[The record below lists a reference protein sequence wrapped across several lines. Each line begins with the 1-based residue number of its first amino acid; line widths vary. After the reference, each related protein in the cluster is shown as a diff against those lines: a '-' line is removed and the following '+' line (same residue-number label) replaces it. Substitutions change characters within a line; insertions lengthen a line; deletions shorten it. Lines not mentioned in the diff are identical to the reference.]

1 VRCYVAKS
9 FRDSTISAKEQQM
22 AQWLNIVSWIAV
34 ILGLLTALVIAFDV
48 TAHPQH
54 MKIMNVVW
62 PILARFAQKVG
73 RLQLLLLQN
82 RRRPQP
88 CDAKLTIDRIANS
101 RDDLGRTIQTLS
113 RYLRRDRVRQRWFT
127 RKTY

>member
-1 VRCYVAKS
+1 
-9 FRDSTISAKEQQM
+9 M

-62 PILARFAQKVG
+62 PIGTDYF
-73 RLQLLLLQN
+73 
-82 RRRPQP
+82 
-88 CDAKLTIDRIANS
+88 DIALPENVADVS
-101 RDDLGRTIQTLS
+101 LGLIFHTLS
-113 RYLRRDRVRQRWFT
+113 LYVPCNALSAAYPLFWGMYFTQCNTQRIIL
-127 RKTY
+127 